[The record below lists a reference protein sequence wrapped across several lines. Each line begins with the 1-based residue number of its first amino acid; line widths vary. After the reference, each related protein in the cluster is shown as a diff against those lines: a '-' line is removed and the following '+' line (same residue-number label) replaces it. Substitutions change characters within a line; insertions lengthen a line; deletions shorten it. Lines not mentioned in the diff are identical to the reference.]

1 MSQNSSGRRSRG
13 AFRRSWRSSQ
23 RAGWRDSRPGCSRC
37 RMRRPSASSAGSFAT
52 RAGAKAS
59 GPSLAERGPYVA
71 VIGAS
76 NARDEDLAAAEAAG
90 RRLAELGAIVVTGGR
105 GGVMEA
111 ASRGAKEGGGLT
123 VGILPGLDRADAN
136 AFVDVSLPTGLG
148 EMRNGLVA
156 RAAEAVVAV
165 GGAWGT
171 LAEIAFARAAGTPV
185 FGVGS
190 WELGEDG
197 VVPVATGAE
206 AAERALAAIRS

>member
-1 MSQNSSGRRSRG
+1 
-13 AFRRSWRSSQ
+13 
-23 RAGWRDSRPGCSRC
+23 
-37 RMRRPSASSAGSFAT
+37 
-52 RAGAKAS
+52 
-59 GPSLAERGPYVA
+59 LAEYVA
-71 VIGAS
+71 VVGAS
-76 NARDEDLAAAEAAG
+76 APRAQDLEHAHAAG

-111 ASRGAKEGGGLT
+111 ASRGAKEAGGLT
-123 VGILPGLDRADAN
+123 VGILPGFNRADAN
-136 AFVDVSLPTGLG
+136 EYLDVALPTGLG

-156 RAAEAVVAV
+156 RAGQAVVAI

-185 FGVGS
+185 FGVGT

-197 VVPVATGAE
+197 VVVVESGAE

>member
-1 MSQNSSGRRSRG
+1 
-13 AFRRSWRSSQ
+13 
-23 RAGWRDSRPGCSRC
+23 
-37 RMRRPSASSAGSFAT
+37 
-52 RAGAKAS
+52 
-59 GPSLAERGPYVA
+59 LAERGPYVA

-111 ASRGAKEGGGLT
+111 ACRGAKEGGGLT
-123 VGILPGLDRADAN
+123 VGILPGLDRTDAN

-156 RAAEAVVAV
+156 RSAEAVVAV

-190 WELGEDG
+190 WELGDDG
-197 VVPVATGAE
+197 VVPIATGAE
-206 AAERALAAIRS
+206 AAERAVAAIRS

>member
-1 MSQNSSGRRSRG
+1 MPE
-13 AFRRSWRSSQ
+13 
-23 RAGWRDSRPGCSRC
+23 RPV
-37 RMRRPSASSAGSFAT
+37 
-52 RAGAKAS
+52 
-59 GPSLAERGPYVA
+59 YVA

-76 NARDEDLAAAEAAG
+76 DASPEQVEAAHAAG

-111 ASRGAKEGGGLT
+111 ACRGAKEAGGQT
-123 VGILPGLDRADAN
+123 VGILPGLDRSDAN
-136 AFVDVSLPTGLG
+136 AYVDVALPTGLG

-171 LAEIAFARAAGTPV
+171 LAEIAFARAAGKAV

-197 VVPVATGAE
+197 VVAVESGEE
-206 AAERALAAIRS
+206 AAERALAAVGT